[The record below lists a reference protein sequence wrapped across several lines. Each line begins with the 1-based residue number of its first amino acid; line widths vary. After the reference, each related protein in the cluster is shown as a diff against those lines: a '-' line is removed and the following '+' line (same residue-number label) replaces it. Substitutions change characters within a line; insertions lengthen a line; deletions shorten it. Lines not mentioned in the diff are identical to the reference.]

1 MERDILIALIA
12 TFLLIVVG
20 RLIAYGA
27 DFLFT
32 KFVCSKCE
40 CKSCCEAC
48 SDKNIGV
55 DSNAAES
62 HIQKE

>member
-40 CKSCCEAC
+40 CRTCCEGN
-48 SDKNIGV
+48 SNKNIGV
-55 DSNAAES
+55 DSNASES
-62 HIQKE
+62 HIHKE